1 MQQNNLI
8 SEEFEKYIDG
18 LGISDTAKDELAEK
32 LLTAAYFRTINTLT
46 ENLPDGHA
54 FAISMLDDP
63 KETMDFLK
71 KHFKSEVIA
80 ETVKNSFK
88 EVFEAFIAKKIAR

>member
-1 MQQNNLI
+1 MPQNNLI

-46 ENLPDGHA
+46 EKLPDEHA
-54 FAISMLDDP
+54 FSLSMLDSP
-63 KETMDFLK
+63 EETMDFLK
-71 KHFKSEVIA
+71 RHFKPEVIA
-80 ETVKNSFK
+80 ETVKQSFK
-88 EVFEAFIAKKIAR
+88 EIFEKFISRKLAK